1 MRSSWLYLAT
11 RSPRAGAPV
20 LIWPQLVATARSE
33 IVVSSVSPER
43 WLITQLNPARCA
55 RLTASRVSVTE
66 PIWFSLTSSEFA
78 ERSAMPR
85 RSRSELVTNRS
96 SPTTWT
102 RSPTVAVSSCQPA
115 LDGDDRVGVEPFG
128 VDARHLRGRPRLAL
142 EVVPAVGVELRGGR
156 VHRQR

>member
-43 WLITQLNPARCA
+43 WLITQVNPARWA
-55 RLTASRVSVTE
+55 RLTASSVSVTV
-66 PIWFSLTSSEFA
+66 PIWFSLTSRELA

-85 RSRSELVTNRS
+85 RIRSGLVTKMS
-96 SPTTWT
+96 SPTT
-102 RSPTVAVSSCQPA
+102 
-115 LDGDDRVGVEPFG
+115 
-128 VDARHLRGRPRLAL
+128 
-142 EVVPAVGVELRGGR
+142 
-156 VHRQR
+156 